1 MPLPTSPSSISLNQI
16 HVEAGGTSGTEASI
30 NDADIRALIGKASAA
45 QMSFSEWY
53 GAANVLSSVE
63 IQPATRYAYLTGV
76 RGSTYEHLMHGF
88 GQAAMA
94 TYNST
99 MGTSDGLIS
108 DSDRNNAAQ
117 GSIINSPNLSKW
129 GVSSTMGTLACI
141 VHFTTGGFA
150 GQSNVAMIVTGTGSN
165 SNSGFTTLTA
175 TRSGMTTLALNRTDA
190 TYYYGSTGTAR
201 IWIWSSLS
209 AGSSETTL
217 TNYLTGTGYPP
228 TYTNESVLFP
238 GGNGSTTAN
247 TTTTSRSTW
256 TIS

>member
-30 NDADIRALIGKASAA
+30 NDADIRALIGKASGA

-63 IQPATRYAYLTGV
+63 IQPATRYENLTGA
-76 RGSTYEHLMHGF
+76 RGTTYEYIMHGF

-99 MGTSDGLIS
+99 MGASDGPMT
-108 DSDRNNAAQ
+108 DSLRNNAAQ

-141 VHFTTGGFA
+141 VHFNYFSAATG
-150 GQSNVAMIVTGTGSN
+150 SNVAMIVTGTGSN

-190 TYYYGSTGTAR
+190 TYYYNSTGTAR
-201 IWIWSSLS
+201 IWIWSSAN

-217 TNYLTGTGYPP
+217 TNYLTGTPYL
-228 TYTNESVLFP
+228 YTTESVLFP
-238 GGNGSTTAN
+238 GGDGSTTAN